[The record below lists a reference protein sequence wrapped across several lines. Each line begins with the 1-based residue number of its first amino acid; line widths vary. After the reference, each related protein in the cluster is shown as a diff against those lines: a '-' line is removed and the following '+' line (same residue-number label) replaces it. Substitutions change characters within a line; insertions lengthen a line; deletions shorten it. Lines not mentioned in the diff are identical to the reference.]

1 MGHFDGIV
9 PSLVCI
15 LTRQPDVRG
24 AKYLLKTSG
33 NTISETLF
41 FKMSLDASALKNL
54 CLWCEFQSRLL
65 FIISLLFKNFLTAL
79 NALWQIQGRGPTP
92 LIFRPNWG
100 PRGRKN
106 LFFETSPPPFIS
118 GCGCASDAYYVFS
131 SYNRHEGHLYESFFQ
146 LRCVLC

>member
-33 NTISETLF
+33 NTFSETLF

-54 CLWCEFQSRLL
+54 SLWCEFQSRLL

-79 NALWQIQGRGPTP
+79 NALWQIQGRGQTP

-100 PRGRKN
+100 PRAEKTYFLR
-106 LFFETSPPPFIS
+106 PPPPPLS
-118 GCGCASDAYYVFS
+118 QGLDAPVMRTMCSHHITDTKVICTSRCFS
-131 SYNRHEGHLYESFFQ
+131 
-146 LRCVLC
+146 